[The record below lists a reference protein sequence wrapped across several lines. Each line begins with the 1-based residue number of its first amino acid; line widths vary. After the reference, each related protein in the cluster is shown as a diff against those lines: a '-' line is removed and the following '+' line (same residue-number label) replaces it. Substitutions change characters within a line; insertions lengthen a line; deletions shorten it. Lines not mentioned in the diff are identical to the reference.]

1 MVNHLLIRN
10 MPTTSTPPFFSH
22 NFGHGEFSY
31 TKRKTSNVLSIYLH
45 LCVFVY
51 VCLRPILIA
60 RNKYLKVLW
69 VFVTITIPQNSKN
82 FSPWLMGFRMVE
94 INRLPAMPT
103 RTWLKSRRRQQRRT
117 TPKEVVV
124 PLHEVPLCV
133 HKHSLEA
140 YKLVLPSVHRR
151 ALNNGHSQY
160 SKMLFV
166 KS

>member
-10 MPTTSTPPFFSH
+10 VPTTSTPPFFSH

-60 RNKYLKVLW
+60 RNKYLKILW

-94 INRLPAMPT
+94 INRLLAMPT

-133 HKHSLEA
+133 HKHSLKA
-140 YKLVLPSVHRR
+140 YKLVLPLVHRR
-151 ALNNGHSQY
+151 ALDNGHSQY